1 MAMSDAT
8 GMPDPHRV
16 VQHHLEKLLRA
27 EGNPTEILGAL
38 ESMSPRDLT
47 AILPTLF
54 STGTTGA
61 QREALRDTINAV
73 LYRKLTDSLIDA
85 IRSLDASAERLAQVG
100 WWITIVVG
108 VVGVGVGIV
117 VGVVGILV
125 TVALAFH
132 LP

>member
-1 MAMSDAT
+1 MT
-8 GMPDPHRV
+8 DPHRV
-16 VQHHLEKLLRA
+16 VQQHLENLLKA
-27 EGNPTEILGAL
+27 EGNPTEILGHL

-73 LYRKLTDSLIDA
+73 LYRKLTDSLIAA
-85 IRSLDASAERLAQVG
+85 IRSLDASAERLEKVG
-100 WWITIVVG
+100 WWITV
-108 VVGVGVGIV
+108 V

-125 TVALAFH
+125 TLAIAF
-132 LP
+132 PSA